1 MKVGVDVGEA
11 GEAPEGVET
20 AAVGKVSAVIGVQV

>member
-11 GEAPEGVET
+11 GEPPEGVET
-20 AAVGKVSAVIGVQV
+20 AAVRQVRAVFGVEV